1 MPDETSAWTSLSAF
15 NPLPAYACRPAMCR
29 RRTFAQ
35 DFRKALPRQICC
47 RLWWNPIY
55 FNIIS
60 TKRTPIARTSKAAA
74 LAIARA
80 MLDKKATD
88 VLILQVAKLTSVA
101 DYLVL
106 GSADSDRQTR
116 AIADYVDDVLS
127 DSGPGALSIE
137 GKASSQWVLMDFGDV
152 VVHIFRQDA
161 RHHYGLER
169 LWADARRVCIPGYT
183 PPPMAA
189 PKAAVP
195 RTRAH
200 TAKRA

>member
-1 MPDETSAWTSLSAF
+1 TCT
-15 NPLPAYACRPAMCR
+15 N
-29 RRTFAQ
+29 
-35 DFRKALPRQICC
+35 
-47 RLWWNPIY
+47 
-55 FNIIS
+55 
-60 TKRTPIARTSKAAA
+60 KRTPIARTSKATA

-88 VLILQVAKLTSVA
+88 VLVLHVAKLTSVA

-116 AIADYVDDVLS
+116 AIADHVDGVLS
-127 DSGPGALSIE
+127 QTGQGALSIE

-169 LWADARRVCIPGYT
+169 LWADAKQIPIPGEE
-183 PPPMAA
+183 PAQPVIAQKPA
-189 PKAAVP
+189 PRV
-195 RTRAH
+195 RTSA
-200 TAKRA
+200 AKRA

>member
-1 MPDETSAWTSLSAF
+1 
-15 NPLPAYACRPAMCR
+15 
-29 RRTFAQ
+29 
-35 DFRKALPRQICC
+35 
-47 RLWWNPIY
+47 
-55 FNIIS
+55 
-60 TKRTPIARTSKAAA
+60 
-74 LAIARA
+74 

-88 VLILQVAKLTSVA
+88 VLILHVAKLTSVA

-116 AIADYVDDVLS
+116 AIADHVDAVLS
-127 DSGPGALSIE
+127 QSGAGALSIE

-169 LWADARRVCIPGYT
+169 LWADARRVAIPGYT
-183 PPPMAA
+183 PPSAA
-189 PKAAVP
+189 ASKLVP
-195 RTRAH
+195 QTRAR

>member
-1 MPDETSAWTSLSAF
+1 
-15 NPLPAYACRPAMCR
+15 
-29 RRTFAQ
+29 
-35 DFRKALPRQICC
+35 
-47 RLWWNPIY
+47 
-55 FNIIS
+55 
-60 TKRTPIARTSKAAA
+60 
-74 LAIARA
+74 

-116 AIADYVDDVLS
+116 AIADHVDGVLS
-127 DSGPGALSIE
+127 QSGPGALSIE

-169 LWADARRVCIPGYT
+169 LWADARRMAVPGYSSPT
-183 PPPMAA
+183 ITASKPG
-189 PKAAVP
+189 P
-195 RTRAH
+195 RTRAR